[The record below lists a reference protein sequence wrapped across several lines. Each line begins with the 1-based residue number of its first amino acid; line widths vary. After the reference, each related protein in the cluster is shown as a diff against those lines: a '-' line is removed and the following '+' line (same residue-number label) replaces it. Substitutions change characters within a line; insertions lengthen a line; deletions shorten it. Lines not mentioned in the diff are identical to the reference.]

1 MDQSHLMLRFSFIV
15 FSSGHPSSQDID
27 VEKLKEIFPNW
38 LNNQIT
44 EAMEGCKTIDGCI
57 SSILDTKGEFVV
69 SLLYLYR
76 NLLKSKKLD
85 TCDTDI

>member
-1 MDQSHLMLRFSFIV
+1 MF

-44 EAMEGCKTIDGCI
+44 EAMEGCKTIAGCI

-69 SLLYLYR
+69 SVLYLYG